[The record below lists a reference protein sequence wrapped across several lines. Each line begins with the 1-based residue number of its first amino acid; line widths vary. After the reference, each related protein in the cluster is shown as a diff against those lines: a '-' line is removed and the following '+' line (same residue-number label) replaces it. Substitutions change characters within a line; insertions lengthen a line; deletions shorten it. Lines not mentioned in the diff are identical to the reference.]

1 MNLMKI
7 FVRVM
12 LFLDFL
18 DFCIVQVI
26 LSCMIAAVSECHR
39 HLHRRGIEQC
49 QVLEER

>member
-1 MNLMKI
+1 
-7 FVRVM
+7 M

-26 LSCMIAAVSECHR
+26 LSCTIAAVSECHR
-39 HLHRRGIEQC
+39 RRGIEQC